1 MNKGMAD
8 QPAASL
14 PDVTEDD
21 WYNSALTL
29 IQPAK
34 GFRATTDA
42 LLLAA
47 SVPNNCQ
54 HPIELGA
61 GVGAALLPLATRL
74 HNIPMTAVEL
84 DPMMVTLLRHNIE
97 RNGMQD
103 RLTTHHHDAL
113 DLTPPWQGQHDVV
126 LINPPYNDA
135 ASSRSDNP
143 QRNTAMATQ
152 DLSKWVDAAA
162 RALAP
167 KGRMVMISRA
177 DRLDELMA
185 ALAPSFGDIS
195 LRAIHPTAGALA
207 NRILLSARKHL
218 ASKVAILPPLVIN
231 GDDGALSP
239 EMANISFERGAID
252 LIPQGRDV
260 GKTRLP
266 RQS

>member
-1 MNKGMAD
+1 MTD
-8 QPAASL
+8 EPAVRL
-14 PDVTEDD
+14 PDVTEDN
-21 WYNSALTL
+21 WYNSTLSL

-47 SVPNNCQ
+47 SVPNNAQ

-61 GVGAALLPLATRL
+61 GLGAALLPLATRL
-74 HNIPMTAVEL
+74 PGIPITAVEL
-84 DPMMVTLLRHNIE
+84 DPVMVTLLRQNIA

-103 RLTTHHHDAL
+103 RITTFHHDAL
-113 DLTPPWQGQHDVV
+113 DASPPWQGQHDVA

-135 ASSRSDNP
+135 ASSQSDNFF
-143 QRNTAMATQ
+143 RKTSMATQ
-152 DLSKWVDAAA
+152 DLSAWVDAAE

-167 KGRMVMISRA
+167 KGRAVIISRA

-195 LRAIHPTAGALA
+195 LRAIHGNQDAPAK
-207 NRILLSARKHL
+207 RILLTARKNL
-218 ASKVAILPPLVIN
+218 ASKVAILPPLVMN
-231 GDDGALSP
+231 GDDGALSS
-239 EMANISFERGAID
+239 EMARISFERGAID
-252 LIPQGRDV
+252 LIPEGRDV
-260 GKTRLP
+260 AKTRLP